1 MPRTVRP
8 KILVVVGAVT
18 VSLAAAATALAGNG
32 GFAPVAPVSPNAH
45 AIKQSYLF
53 ISIFTIAIFLLV
65 ETLLIVFVIRYR
77 RRKRPRD
84 ADGAQ
89 VHGANRLELAWTVGP
104 VLILFVIVAFIFV
117 KLPTIQDVPASAAG
131 SRNLVVDVIGTQF
144 TWQFRYPNGVVTID
158 QLRAPA
164 GRTVELHVTA
174 PDWDVIHS
182 WWIPALGGKMD
193 AIPGR
198 VNKTW
203 FKGTQ
208 VGVFQGQCAEL
219 CGIYH
224 AKMLGSV
231 DVMPAPEFDSWYEER
246 LGQQQSGTSP
256 LGEELWVG
264 TCAKCHG
271 LDGEGGYGPR
281 IAGTDLIKNT
291 QSVEALLRNGGILMP
306 PVGRD
311 WTTAETDALTTYL
324 KEHVG
329 NQG

>member
-1 MPRTVRP
+1 MRP

-117 KLPTIQDVPASAAG
+117 KLPAIQDVPASAAG

-158 QLRAPA
+158 QLRAPGGTD
-164 GRTVELHVTA
+164 GRA
-174 PDWDVIHS
+174 PRHR
-182 WWIPALGGKMD
+182 A
-193 AIPGR
+193 
-198 VNKTW
+198 
-203 FKGTQ
+203 
-208 VGVFQGQCAEL
+208 
-219 CGIYH
+219 
-224 AKMLGSV
+224 
-231 DVMPAPEFDSWYEER
+231 R
-246 LGQQQSGTSP
+246 LGRHP
-256 LGEELWVG
+256 LLVDPGARRE
-264 TCAKCHG
+264 
-271 LDGEGGYGPR
+271 D
-281 IAGTDLIKNT
+281 
-291 QSVEALLRNGGILMP
+291 
-306 PVGRD
+306 GRD
-311 WTTAETDALTTYL
+311 PGTGEQDVVQGERRSACSRASAPSSAASTTRRCSRRSM
-324 KEHVG
+324 
-329 NQG
+329 